1 MNIRSVALVFVP
13 TLKVTSTLDHV
24 SYGGPRPTYRPIH
37 RSICSV
43 DTRPSI
49 GRYSI
54 EYRPMYRPIVHLM
67 ILMGSV
73 DISTAILSVVYR
85 STIGYISVKY
95 RSIFDRVS
103 IDSRST
109 SFYLKGATSVNFS

>member
-1 MNIRSVALVFVP
+1 M
-13 TLKVTSTLDHV
+13 DHV

-95 RSIFDRVS
+95 RLS
-103 IDSRST
+103 IDRQ
-109 SFYLKGATSVNFS
+109 SVNIFLA